1 MKIISHLF
9 SCIITIQHKAIIIFV
24 GIKNYDCIIKKMA
37 DILQITEDIPVDDSI
52 YEYEYREYNPIT
64 GTDLNR
70 GSIVITIESQDIYTH
85 PAESYLIVEGEL
97 IKGLRGVGGVL
108 VRYADADLATLIN
121 NGIMYLFSDVRF
133 HLASHEIEVVQ
144 NPGHASVMLGMLKY
158 PDDFNKSQGLNQLW
172 APDIKKGTA
181 VLADNEGFKMRH
193 EYIIKSPNPKGT
205 FSFKI
210 PLKHFFGFCEDYKK
224 ILYGMQQKLTLT
236 RTGDDNAIFRADAA
250 DAAEINLKKISWFM
264 PHVIPSDAYRL
275 QLNKIIE
282 RKEKIPVG
290 YRMLQC
296 DNIPVPSGAP
306 FTWRLGVK
314 SSPDIPRFI
323 IVGFQTNKNNNQRA
337 NPAIFNHCQ
346 VRNIYVTLNA
356 KRYPDIDYEENF
368 LINKHSR
375 FYGDAATFRKKFFN
389 MDELI
394 SNPGI
399 NPVSYKDLFPLFVF
413 DVTKQSE
420 KLKTSVSDIHI
431 KASFNGDNPP
441 ADTIAYAV
449 IISDRLFHFVSD
461 GSKITNIV

>member
-1 MKIISHLF
+1 
-9 SCIITIQHKAIIIFV
+9 
-24 GIKNYDCIIKKMA
+24 MA

-52 YEYEYREYNPIT
+52 YEYEYKEYNPIT

-85 PAESYLIVEGEL
+85 PAESFLVIEGQLLKNNDNRYLVNDN
-97 IKGLRGVGGVL
+97 V
-108 VRYADADLATLIN
+108 ALIN
-121 NGIMYLFSDVRF
+121 NGIMYLFSDVRY
-133 HLASHEIEVVQ
+133 HLASHEIEVLQ
-144 NPGHASVMLGMLKY
+144 NPGHATTMLGMLKY
-158 PDDFNKSQGLNQLW
+158 PDDFTKSQGLSQVW
-172 APDIKKGTA
+172 APDIEDGTPVA
-181 VLADNEGFKMRH
+181 ENLGFRMRQN
-193 EYIIKSPNPKGT
+193 YIINMPTGNDNKGK
-205 FSFKI
+205 FNFKI
-210 PLKHFFGFCEDYKK
+210 PLKHFLGFREDYKK
-224 ILYGMQQKLTLT
+224 ILYGMQQRLTLT
-236 RTGDDNAIFRADAA
+236 RTNDNNAIFKGNAAAGGVAD
-250 DAAEINLKKISWFM
+250 DGKIKIDKISWFM

-275 QLNKIIE
+275 QLDKIIE
-282 RKEKIPVG
+282 KKEKIPVG

-296 DNIPVPSGAP
+296 DNLPVPAGVGT

-323 IVGFQTNKNNNQRA
+323 IVGFQTEKHNDQTK
-337 NPAIFNHCQ
+337 NPAIFDHCE

-356 KRYPDIDYEENF
+356 KRYPDTDYENDF
-368 LINKHSR
+368 TINKCSR
-375 FYGDAATFRKKFFN
+375 IYGDAALFRKKFYN

-394 SNPGI
+394 SNTGI
-399 NPVSYKDLFPLFVF
+399 NPTNYNKLYPLFVF

-431 KASFNGDNPP
+431 KASFNGDNPQ